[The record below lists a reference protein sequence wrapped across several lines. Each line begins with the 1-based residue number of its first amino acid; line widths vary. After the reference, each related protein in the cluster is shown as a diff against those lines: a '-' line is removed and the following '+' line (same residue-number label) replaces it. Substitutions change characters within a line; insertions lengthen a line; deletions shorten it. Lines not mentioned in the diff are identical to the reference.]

1 MISAAVRSAFYTV
14 LQLIITPPYALFTLA
29 CYPLPP
35 HYRYKVTYGW
45 TCIMLFLLRVIC
57 GLHYRVLG
65 TENIPDRPSIV
76 LSKHQSAWE
85 TLALQQIFPPQVWVL
100 KKELLRIPF
109 FGWGLA
115 MTNPIAIDRSSGKAA
130 LQQIV
135 EQGKE
140 RLKQN
145 FWIVIFP
152 EGTRIPPGKTG
163 KYKIGGAWLATHT
176 GTLVVPVAHNAGEFW
191 GRNSFIKSPGMIT
204 VSIGK
209 PIDPTGMDPDE
220 LNTRVQ
226 AWIET
231 EVSRISGGGKE
242 GRDNEQF
249 ISISNQSVKDAE
261 K

>member
-1 MISAAVRSAFYTV
+1 MILAAFRSLLYTL
-14 LQLIITPPYALFTLA
+14 LQLIITPPYAIFTLA

-35 HYRYKVTYGW
+35 HYRYQVTYGW
-45 TCIMLFLLRVIC
+45 TRIMLFLLRVIC
-57 GLHYRVLG
+57 GLRYRVIG
-65 TENIPDRPSIV
+65 AENIPDRPSII

-135 EQGKE
+135 EQGRD

-152 EGTRIPPGKTG
+152 EGTRVSPGQTV
-163 KYKIGGAWLATHT
+163 KYRIGGAWLAVHT
-176 GTLVVPVAHNAGEFW
+176 GALVVPVAHNAGEFW
-191 GRNSFIKSPGMIT
+191 AKNSFIKYAGTIT

-209 PIDPTGMDPDE
+209 PINPAGMEPGE
-220 LNTRVQ
+220 LNERVQ
-226 AWIET
+226 AWIES
-231 EVSRISGGGKE
+231 EVARISRFGKKKPV
-242 GRDNEQF
+242 GQFGSITNEP
-249 ISISNQSVKDAE
+249 IEDTE